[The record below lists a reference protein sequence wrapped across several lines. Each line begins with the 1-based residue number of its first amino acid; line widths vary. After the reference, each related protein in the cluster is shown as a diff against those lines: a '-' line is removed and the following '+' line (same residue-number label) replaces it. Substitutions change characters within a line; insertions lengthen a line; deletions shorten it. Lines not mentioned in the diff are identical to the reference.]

1 MVDFHSLRLSTNWEH
16 VKYWSSVFFCM
27 QNSICH
33 MFCVPFYILLF
44 LFNCFKFP
52 ALKRFRFLTQMFVSC
67 IWRPSEETRIS
78 NLPPGFFR
86 IFFRFLSSISRFH
99 AEGSCRVNCSSPRS
113 SWLSAKTRNYIQKL
127 ILTMTLVHFCLCEVL
142 ARQKQVLKK
151 FRPKIP
157 IDFLLDPAKA
167 VRWNGSGEGG

>member
-44 LFNCFKFP
+44 LFNCLKFP

-86 IFFRFLSSISRFH
+86 IKFSRFLSSGQVSSEPISNFFSIFIQLPIIRIKISRRRLLPGELLLPKIIL
-99 AEGSCRVNCSSPRS
+99 ALC
-113 SWLSAKTRNYIQKL
+113 KTRKDFQKL
-127 ILTMTLVHFCLCEVL
+127 ILTIF
-142 ARQKQVLKK
+142 Q
-151 FRPKIP
+151 P
-157 IDFLLDPAKA
+157 FLPL
-167 VRWNGSGEGG
+167 